1 MAANLAYGDSA
12 WLSTTFAAINLLEVA
27 CGLALL
33 ERLFGRPFELRGL
46 REFLGMLAT
55 SIAVPAASGSVA
67 AVALENTFHAPL
79 YEIWAA
85 WWAGDVVGLI
95 LFLPLV
101 VAADLKSAIR
111 FLRSSRGRTLF
122 ATLLEYCAALAALL
136 VVAWLSVATS
146 FGAPT
151 LFAPVLLWMAV
162 RRGVVPTTF
171 VATAVCVGLV
181 LSVKAG
187 LWPWPPAATLPLAAA
202 VARLQLVIVLM
213 TVPPLMVAVVIAER
227 ERARLTEAKAARRL
241 DDALAAMADGLAL
254 IDGEGSVALC
264 NPRFKEL
271 FPRCADLRVAGVRV
285 ATSSARRPGT
295 ARTQARTPPTPRLGS
310 PGTPSS
316 LGHGSRARSW
326 SERGRREASGLSSTI
341 GICCQLCSR

>member
-1 MAANLAYGDSA
+1 MA
-12 WLSTTFAAINLLEVA
+12 
-27 CGLALL
+27 
-33 ERLFGRPFELRGL
+33 LRCDQL
-46 REFLGMLAT
+46 
-55 SIAVPAASGSVA
+55 
-67 AVALENTFHAPL
+67 
-79 YEIWAA
+79 
-85 WWAGDVVGLI
+85 
-95 LFLPLV
+95 
-101 VAADLKSAIR
+101 
-111 FLRSSRGRTLF
+111 
-122 ATLLEYCAALAALL
+122 
-136 VVAWLSVATS
+136 
-146 FGAPT
+146 GAPT

-271 FPRCADLRVAGVRV
+271 FRDVPTCAWRVSASR
-285 ATSSARRPGT
+285 TSSARRPST